1 MKTLP
6 YALAKPC
13 LIFGLVSLVYASSGI
28 AADLSMA
35 DKHFIENA
43 AQAGKAEIA
52 ASELAKTKSKNP
64 EVLKFANTMITDHK
78 KAYSELS
85 DLAKQ
90 KGIEIPTEPSLVQK
104 GKAKLLESKDGKDF
118 DEAYAEEIGVAAHED
133 AVKLFDETS
142 KEADDADVKKLASK
156 TLPTLQH
163 HLAEARNLQ
172 RKVKK

>member
-1 MKTLP
+1 
-6 YALAKPC
+6 
-13 LIFGLVSLVYASSGI
+13 
-28 AADLSMA
+28 MA

-90 KGIEIPTEPSLVQK
+90 KGVEIPTEPSLVQK